1 MTTTIDHLTDQRNS
15 LRDMTGKADQKA
27 GLLLIAPGS
36 ALATAGTVADLTGA
50 AAVLGA
56 LALGVAVAI
65 VPAIVGILWPR
76 LLRRRVQTVEEIV
89 TAAELTADSE
99 FTSADRLAEEIQA
112 LQRIMAIKWRWT
124 RIALALVL
132 AAVTLAGL
140 TALAA
145 L

>member
-1 MTTTIDHLTDQRNS
+1 MTTTIDHLTDQRTS

-76 LLRRRVQTVEEIV
+76 LLRRRVQTVEKIV
-89 TAAELTADSE
+89 SAAELAADSE
-99 FTSADRLAEEIQA
+99 FTAADRLAEEVQA

-124 RIALALVL
+124 RIALGLVL
-132 AAVTLAGL
+132 AAVVLAGL